1 MVGFSPT
8 LPSMSNCDMSCTHYP
23 GKSFLVIGQKTYTF
37 WFVFF
42 RNAERRYWPS
52 SPRWTQADADKRAAE
67 CADCPISDTQVFGEL
82 WRSRVRGELVNVEEG
97 LFKHM
102 YFGRIVLAGDAVHKV
117 KLGKQLRDDSD
128 CS

>member
-1 MVGFSPT
+1 
-8 LPSMSNCDMSCTHYP
+8 MSNCESSITHHS
-23 GKSFLVIGQKTYTF
+23 GKSFLVIGQKEYTF

-52 SPRWTQADADKRAAE
+52 SPRWTQADE
-67 CADCPISDTQVFGEL
+67 LADCPISDTQMFGEL
-82 WRSRVRGELVNVEEG
+82 YKSRIRGELVNVEEG

-117 KLGKQLRDDSD
+117 RPREQRLP
-128 CS
+128 